1 MTGLEVTGLATVT
14 GLAAGAGAPILLYSI
29 AIAAF
34 LVYLPYT
41 LTAYGR
47 VLIAKEMAEP
57 MVMFAQPRSFIEKLP
72 AYAQRANWAHQ
83 NGFESLILY
92 APAALMAYVT
102 GQNSPAVFWAA
113 IAYLGARLLFSVFY
127 VLNIPPLR
135 SLMFGIGSVSIGLLY
150 FLSCRA
156 IGW

>member
-1 MTGLEVTGLATVT
+1 M
-14 GLAAGAGAPILLYSI
+14 GAPILLYSI

-34 LVYLPYT
+34 LIYLPYT

-47 VLIAKEMAEP
+47 VILAKDMDDP
-57 MVMFAQPRSFIEKLP
+57 MVVFAQPRTFTEKLP
-72 AYAQRANWAHQ
+72 DYAQRAGWAHQ

-102 GQNSPAVFWAA
+102 GQDSVTVFWAVV
-113 IAYLGARLLFSVFY
+113 AYLVARLLFSVFY
-127 VLNIPPLR
+127 ILNIPPLR
-135 SLMFGIGSVSIGLLY
+135 SLMFGIGSTSIGLLY

-156 IGW
+156 VGWF